1 MAAVVR
7 KPRLLTPPL
16 SVFPPLY
23 PPSNSVG
30 QLVCLRCFLSASSYI
45 IPTVCAAEEEL
56 NEALDKAELEVEQ
69 ALTGRTNAELQCE
82 AARADYTR
90 LRVEFETLETSS
102 VAETARLAADLAA
115 SEALASA
122 GQAAA
127 QAAEESA
134 AAVRLELTSLRERA
148 LADTTQVGE
157 TEEALADQA
166 AEVQALRQQLE
177 SATSALAQT
186 EAALEVGGS
195 ILLNTTVH
203 TAQGARGGGRVPH
216 VRAMKGVRHCVVCV
230 CPLRLTW

>member
-1 MAAVVR
+1 M
-7 KPRLLTPPL
+7 L
-16 SVFPPLY
+16 
-23 PPSNSVG
+23 
-30 QLVCLRCFLSASSYI
+30 LVCLL

-134 AAVRLELTSLRERA
+134 AAVRLELSSLRERA

-177 SATSALAQT
+177 SASSALAQT
-186 EAALEVGGS
+186 EAALEVGPGS
-195 ILLNTTVH
+195 ILKLNTKVH
-203 TAQGARGGGRVPH
+203 TAHPGARGGWGDFRMCC
-216 VRAMKGVRHCVVCV
+216 AMKGVRHCVVCV
-230 CPLRLTW
+230 CPLRLTWYVVSVLCGWWGGW